1 MNKLIMA
8 AIAALA
14 MTAPA
19 VDKLDPKTS
28 TADDYREVFNELM
41 ECDTNKVG
49 TVAESKKFW
58 SISNRKDLDALRMEF
73 DERLA
78 NSGRGAPPQMTVWWP
93 KASAVNRTRLG
104 WDVNFPVRLAL
115 AKRLNCNALYGGMIW
130 RGVAYEDLIA
140 LLAEM
145 SVSPKPV
152 FLSEINIVKGAIRDQ
167 AAKIIKRKM
176 REKGISFVVKDGV
189 NPVAVRLKALADAL
203 NAPRLSGLNEWNAE
217 LGIDAVQVNVMKDIS
232 DADVAKLKDAI
243 FYGDKVMNIK
253 SQNTLFFC
261 LGVDG
266 YNKFVKDYN
275 GDK

>member
-1 MNKLIMA
+1 MKKLIMT

-28 TADDYREVFNELM
+28 TADDYRAVFNELM
-41 ECDTNKVG
+41 ECDIDKVG
-49 TVAESKKFW
+49 VVAESKKFW
-58 SISNRKDLDALRMEF
+58 SIVNREDLDALRLEF

-78 NSGRGAPPQMTVWWP
+78 NSGRGAPPQMTVSWP
-93 KASAVNRTRLG
+93 KASAVNRARFG
-104 WDVNFPVRLAL
+104 WDADFPIRLAL
-115 AKRLNCNALYGGMIW
+115 AKRLNCNAGYGGLIY
-130 RGVAYEDLIA
+130 RGATYEDLIA

-145 SVSPKPV
+145 SVSPKRV
-152 FLSEINIVKGAIRDQ
+152 FQTEIDIVKGAIRDR

-232 DADVAKLKDAI
+232 DEDVTKLKDAI
-243 FYGDKVMNIK
+243 FYGDKVMNVR